1 MRLTVLP
8 PVQNLRPARRALGC
22 ALAVIALLAG
32 CASGPP
38 IDTRHRA
45 RAQDSRVQHI
55 VLHYTVGDFDS
66 ALKTLTQGPVSSHYL
81 VAQQPPTVYRLV
93 DEDRRAFHA
102 GLSSWGGQTGLNG
115 SSIGI
120 EIVNTGPLQPWARER
135 AEPVDWAPFP
145 PAQMAVVIAL
155 VRDLAQRHGVRPHR
169 IVGHSDIAP
178 SRKTDPGP
186 LFPWP
191 QLHAA
196 GLVPW
201 PDRSQVDALMAR
213 WATAAPAA
221 VATPAGT
228 PTIAPAGSLAAT
240 PATATA
246 TAAADEPA
254 HPPTDAAWFQQRLA
268 RLGYAT
274 PAHGQWD
281 SATRDVLIAFQL
293 RYRPRLF
300 NGRPDAET
308 AALLAVASRP
318 GGLLMVQPD
327 GRSTPYTP

>member
-1 MRLTVLP
+1 MLKHPAAPQPGARRP
-8 PVQNLRPARRALGC
+8 PRPAGWAAPCRAGLAGWVGLLSLG
-22 ALAVIALLAG
+22 LLAG

-38 IDTRHRA
+38 IDTRHSA

-55 VLHYTVGDFDS
+55 VLHYTVGDFDN
-66 ALKTLTQGPVSSHYL
+66 ALTTLTQGPVSSHYL
-81 VAQQPPTVYRLV
+81 VAQNPPTVYRLV

-120 EIVNTGPLQPWARER
+120 EIVNTGPLQPWTRER

-145 PAQMAVVIAL
+145 PAQMAVVIDL
-155 VRDLAQRHGVRPHR
+155 VRDIARRHGVRPHQ

-186 LFPWP
+186 LFPWA

-196 GLVPW
+196 GLVPA
-201 PDRSQVDALMAR
+201 PDHTQVDALLAR
-213 WATAAPAA
+213 WATSP
-221 VATPAGT
+221 ATPA
-228 PTIAPAGSLAAT
+228 P
-240 PATATA
+240 
-246 TAAADEPA
+246 TAASAPDAGDDPA
-254 HPPTDAAWFQQRLA
+254 QAPGDAAWFQQRLA

-274 PAHGQWD
+274 PRHGQWD
-281 SATRDVLIAFQL
+281 NATRDALIAFQL
-293 RYRPRLF
+293 RHRPRLF

-308 AALLAVASRP
+308 TALLAVASRP

-327 GRSTPYTP
+327 GRRTPYQP